1 MSLYTTPI
9 ININL
14 KKITTN
20 YLTLK
25 NLCQGATPSAVIK
38 DDAYGLGAIEVSK
51 VLYDAG
57 CRDFFV
63 AHAKEGSIVRPYL
76 KDANIYVLQGIGQ
89 DSLPYFI
96 DHNLIPVICSLEMFS
111 YFKQTPLYQKTSP
124 IIQVETGL
132 NRLGFSFSDL
142 EKLSPSELNSFSYV
156 LSHLS
161 CADTPAHFMNEHQ
174 LNNFIKIKN
183 RFFPNTK
190 ATLSASDGIFIS
202 SDYHFNMVRLG
213 AAIYGI
219 NTAPY
224 RPNTMLNVIEVKAPI
239 LQIKEASKG
248 EYIGYSAT
256 YKCLQNTKIAI
267 VSIGYGDGI
276 SRSLSNRG
284 KVIFYTSDNKPHFCP
299 IIGRVSMDNIIC
311 DVTSID
317 EIHPGDFAYIIND
330 DYTLDDIAR
339 DSDTIAYEVISNIG
353 KNPRF
358 IKNYIK

>member
-1 MSLYTTPI
+1 MTLYTTPI

-14 KKITTN
+14 KKIIAN

-25 NLCQGATPSAVIK
+25 NLCHPATPSAVIK
-38 DDAYGLGAIEVSK
+38 DNAYGLGAIEVSK
-51 VLYDAG
+51 ALYKVG

-63 AHAKEGSIVRPYL
+63 AHAQEGAIVAPHL
-76 KDANIYVLQGIGQ
+76 KDANIYVLQGIGI

-96 DHNLIPVICSLEMFS
+96 KHNLIPVICSPEMFS
-111 YFKQTPLYQKTSP
+111 YYKKTPLYQTISP
-124 IIQVETGL
+124 VIQIETGL
-132 NRLGFSFSDL
+132 NRLGFTPDEL
-142 EKLSPSELNSFSYV
+142 EQLSSNDLNSFSFV

-174 LNNFIKIKN
+174 LNNFIQIKN
-183 RFFPNTK
+183 RFFAHTK
-190 ATLSASDGIFIS
+190 ATLSASDGVFIS
-202 SDYHFNMVRLG
+202 SDFHFDMVRLG

-224 RPNTMLNVIEVKAPI
+224 RPNTMLNVIEVKAPV
-239 LQIKEASKG
+239 LQIKNIKKN

-256 YKCLQNTKIAI
+256 YKTLKDTKLAI

-276 SRSLSNRG
+276 SRTLSNRG
-284 KVIFYTSDNKPHFCP
+284 KVIFYDSDNTPHFCP
-299 IIGRVSMDNIIC
+299 ILGRVSMDNIIC
-311 DVTSID
+311 DITSLNNIQC
-317 EIHPGDFAYIIND
+317 GDFAYIIND

-353 KNPRF
+353 KNTRF
-358 IKNYIK
+358 IKNYLE

>member
-25 NLCQGATPSAVIK
+25 NLCQNAIPSAVIK

-51 VLYDAG
+51 VLYKAG

-63 AHAKEGSIVRPYL
+63 AHANEGAIVRPHI

-89 DSLPYFI
+89 DSLPHFI
-96 DHNLIPVICSLEMFS
+96 QHNLIPVICSAEMFS
-111 YFKQTPLYQKTSP
+111 YFKQTPLYQTISP

-142 EKLSPSELNSFSYV
+142 EKLSQSELNSFSYV

-174 LNNFIKIKN
+174 LNNFLKIKN
-183 RFFPNTK
+183 RFFPHTK

-202 SDYHFNMVRLG
+202 SDYHFDMVRLG

-224 RPNTMLNVIEVKAPI
+224 RPNTMLNVIELKAPI
-239 LQIKEASKG
+239 LQIKDTPKG

-256 YKCLQNTKIAI
+256 YKCLQNTKTAI

-311 DVTSID
+311 DISSLN
-317 EIHPGDFAYIIND
+317 ENPLGDFAYIIND

-339 DSDTIAYEVISNIG
+339 ASDTIAYEVISNIG
-353 KNPRF
+353 KNTRF